1 MAMYS
6 MLVFGNG
13 MTATYPPVTLRN
25 SNEQM
30 LALIPRVPGGATSH
44 AGVKREGDDTT
55 SVSASASA
63 ANVSHDLSKER
74 KKRKT
79 QNAPAPVFAS
89 DASQSLPKSDRKR
102 IARRA
107 QRARRAARKARE
119 RETQKAKAQNNEEIT
134 CTKVTQTQ
142 SASVRANLIPL
153 ANRRLPEVE
162 VPEPKVEKR
171 WPFSPKALGAHL
183 GRLQSRTERLQGMFP
198 PMTTLSF

>member
-1 MAMYS
+1 
-6 MLVFGNG
+6 
-13 MTATYPPVTLRN
+13 LRN

-63 ANVSHDLSKER
+63 ANVLHDLSKGR

-79 QNAPAPVFAS
+79 QNAPAPVPAS

-107 QRARRAARKARE
+107 QRARRAAQRAQE
-119 RETQKAKAQNNEEIT
+119 RETQKAQAQKAQAQKTEAIT
-134 CTKVTQTQ
+134 CTNVTQTQ

-171 WPFSPKALGAHL
+171 WPFSPKALEAHL
-183 GRLQSRTERLQGMFP
+183 ARLQSRTERLQGMFP
-198 PMTTLSF
+198 PMTILSF

>member
-1 MAMYS
+1 MI
-6 MLVFGNG
+6 
-13 MTATYPPVTLRN
+13 TRYPPVTLRN
-25 SNEQM
+25 SNERM
-30 LALIPRVPGGATSH
+30 LAQIPRVPGGATSH
-44 AGVKREGDDTT
+44 AGVKREPDDTT

-63 ANVSHDLSKER
+63 SAANVLRDLSKGR

-79 QNAPAPVFAS
+79 QNAPAPVSAS

-107 QRARRAARKARE
+107 QRARRAARKAQE
-119 RETQKAKAQNNEEIT
+119 RETQKALAQKAQAQKTEAIT

-183 GRLQSRTERLQGMFP
+183 ARLQSRTERLQGMFP